1 MISTQAATVTAKPA
15 GTPDNAV
22 NTEREKVLVGMS
34 GGLDSTAAALL
45 LREAG
50 YDVHGA
56 AIVMHDYTDTA
67 AARRA
72 AAELYIPLHI
82 IDAREAFA
90 RYVMRP
96 FADEYIRGL
105 TPNPCVFCNHA
116 VKFATLHDYARSHG
130 FERIAT
136 GHYAFVGCENGRYF
150 IRRAANSKKD
160 QSYALWGLSQEQLS
174 MLLLPLG
181 GRDKQEL
188 REYAAS
194 LGLSVASSGESQEIC
209 FIPDG
214 DYVAWL
220 RREYGYE
227 PSEGDFVDADGN
239 VLGRH
244 RGVAFY
250 TVGQRK
256 GLGLSLGHPMYVS
269 HIDPARNTVTL
280 APPGGEYMKY
290 AELEGLG
297 FQLLDPERI
306 PDKLYASVRIRYAA
320 NPIPAA
326 ITFTEKD
333 GVMRAKVEFDTP
345 ARAVTPGQ
353 SAVAYDGDRL
363 LFGGYIRH
371 GY

>member
-1 MISTQAATVTAKPA
+1 M
-15 GTPDNAV
+15 
-22 NTEREKVLVGMS
+22 LVGMS
-34 GGLDSTAAALL
+34 GGLDSTAVALL

-72 AAELYIPLHI
+72 ADELCIPLHI
-82 IDAREAFA
+82 IDAKDAFA
-90 RYVMRP
+90 RFVMRP
-96 FADEYIRGL
+96 FADGYMRGL
-105 TPNPCVFCNHA
+105 TPNPCVFCNPA
-116 VKFATLHDYARSHG
+116 VKFAALHDYARSRG
-130 FERIAT
+130 FDRIAT
-136 GHYAFVGCENGRYF
+136 GHYAFVDSENGRYF
-150 IRRAANSKKD
+150 IRRAASAKKD
-160 QSYALWGLSQEQLS
+160 QSYALWGLSQDQLS

-181 GRDKQEL
+181 SRDKGEL
-188 REYAAS
+188 REYARR
-194 LGLSVASSGESQEIC
+194 LGLTAAASGESQEIC
-209 FIPDG
+209 FIPDS

-227 PSEGDFVDADGN
+227 PREGDFVDTDGN

-256 GLGLSLGHPMYVS
+256 GLGLSLGRPMYVS

-280 APPGGEYMKY
+280 APPGGEYMRC
-290 AELEGLG
+290 AELEGLN
-297 FQLLDPERI
+297 FQLLDPHQI
-306 PDKLYASVRIRYAA
+306 PDKLRAAVRIRYAA
-320 NPIPAA
+320 DPIQSA
-326 ITFTEKD
+326 ITFTEI
-333 GVMRAKVEFDTP
+333 GGAMRATVEFDTL

-363 LFGGYIRH
+363 LFGGFIRR